1 MRTILKVSM
10 PVEKANQA
18 IKDGGLPRT
27 MTSFMDEHK
36 PEAAYFYA
44 ENGRR
49 TALFVFDLKD
59 TAQSPSVAER
69 FFMSLNAEVTFAPVM
84 NAADLKKG
92 LEMLETAK
100 AVA

>member
-18 IKDGGLPRT
+18 IKDGSLPRT

-44 ENGRR
+44 ENGQR

-59 TAQSPSVAER
+59 PTQIPSVAEG
-69 FFMSLNAEVTFAPVM
+69 FFTSLNAHVTFSPVM

-92 LEMLETAK
+92 LEILATEK

>member
-18 IKDGGLPRT
+18 IKDGSLPRT
-27 MTSFMDEHK
+27 MTGFMDEHK

-44 ENGRR
+44 ENGQR

-59 TAQSPSVAER
+59 PAQMPSVSER
-69 FFMSLNAEVTFAPVM
+69 FFMSLNADVTFSPVM

-92 LEMLETAK
+92 LEMLATAK